1 MQDNTTVYHYRVQAL
16 NPDKSKTIEDYQV
29 REQDT
34 RFGEAMATGKVVAYY
49 ERLREKKTIVDYR
62 ILY

>member
-1 MQDNTTVYHYRVQAL
+1 MQDNTTVYHYRVQVL
-16 NPDKSKTIEDYQV
+16 NPDKSKSIEDYHV

>member
-1 MQDNTTVYHYRVQAL
+1 MQDNTTLYHYRVQVL
-16 NPDKSKTIEDYQV
+16 LPNKQKQIEDYQI

-49 ERLREKKTIVDYR
+49 EGLREKKQIVDYR